1 MENGRRYKIERETER
16 EREREKKARAE
27 SPQDS
32 PPWRIIA
39 GGCGCC
45 SIFELAPARLWPLV
59 YAAVRLSPSTTKRG
73 EKGER
78 GGENRGGR
86 ERGRDGRERHTC
98 ALLPVRATYRSPCE
112 RDRLATRAT
121 CERRGRICCARAQIS
136 REYVSTRLMNIHV
149 NKTAVSNSSQVNV
162 NPAEV

>member
-1 MENGRRYKIERETER
+1 MENGRRYKIERER
-16 EREREKKARAE
+16 EGGKKARAE

-45 SIFELAPARLWPLV
+45 SIFELAPVRLWPLV

-78 GGENRGGR
+78 GGENER
-86 ERGRDGRERHTC
+86 EGETDVSVRH
-98 ALLPVRATYRSPCE
+98 YRSGLPL

-121 CERRGRICCARAQIS
+121 CDRRDRICCARAQIS

-162 NPAEV
+162 NPVEV

>member
-1 MENGRRYKIERETER
+1 MENGRRHKIERKRER
-16 EREREKKARAE
+16 GREREKEARAE

-45 SIFELAPARLWPLV
+45 SIFELAPVRLWSLV
-59 YAAVRLSPSTTKRG
+59 YAAVRLSTTKRG
-73 EKGER
+73 GKGETW
-78 GGENRGGR
+78 GGEN
-86 ERGRDGRERHTC
+86 ERVEGETDVSGIR
-98 ALLPVRATYRSPCE
+98 ALLPVRATGL

-121 CERRGRICCARAQIS
+121 CDRRDRICCARAQIS

-149 NKTAVSNSSQVNV
+149 NKTAVSNSSQVDV
-162 NPAEV
+162 NPVEV